1 MTEKYEYKT
10 QPYEHQRTA
19 LNKSCVKKNYGYFME
34 MGCGKSKVLID
45 NVAWLYEQGWID
57 TAVIVAPK
65 GVYRN
70 WEVSEIPTHMPDRIE
85 REVYVWSANPNK
97 AQRERL
103 SEGVKKCDKLRILLV
118 NVEGFGA
125 SKKVAQYVDMFTR
138 DSAFLLAVDE
148 STTIK
153 NPKAKRTKALVE
165 LGKNASYKRILTGS
179 PVTKS
184 PMDLYSQCAFMDL
197 RLLGFDSYY
206 AFQGRYAV
214 TRTQRMGSHSF
225 QQIVGYRNLD
235 ELSDKLAGFSY
246 RVTKDEALD
255 LPEKIYTI
263 REVYCT
269 KEQLEYYHSIKK
281 AAIALL
287 EDGQLVSAPSVMTQ
301 LLRLQQVLCGHL
313 MTDDGDLVEFPTK
326 RIQALLDTIDEMSG
340 KVIIWSRFRYDIKKI
355 VSELSK
361 VHGSSSVVSYFG
373 DTSDA
378 DRAEAIKQ
386 FQFGEARFF
395 VANPQTAGYGLT
407 LTAATNVIY
416 YANDFNLETRVQS
429 EDRAHRIGQHHP
441 VTYVDLMTKGTVD
454 VHIVKSL
461 RNKIDLSAKTLG
473 EEARQW
479 LELDPRR
486 SDD

>member
-1 MTEKYEYKT
+1 MFRYKT
-10 QPYEHQRTA
+10 EPYEHQRIA
-19 LNKSCVKKNYGYFME
+19 LELSYDNKNFGYFME

-45 NVAWLYEQGWID
+45 NITWLYDNGLIN

-70 WEVSEIPTHMPDRIE
+70 WQVSEIPTHLPDDIQP
-85 REVYVWSANPNK
+85 EVYVWSANPNK
-97 AQRERL
+97 SQRERL
-103 SEGVKKCDKLRILLV
+103 SEGAESREGLRILLV

-125 SKKVAQYVDMFTR
+125 SKKVSQYVEYFTR
-138 DSAFLLAVDE
+138 GTSFLLAVDE

-153 NPKAKRTKALVE
+153 NPKAKRTKALVS
-165 LGKNASYKRILTGS
+165 LGQSATYKRILTGS

-184 PMDLYSQCAFMDL
+184 PMDLYAQCGFMDK

-225 QQIVGYRNLD
+225 QQIVGYRNLE
-235 ELSDKLAGFSY
+235 ELADKLNSFSF

-255 LPEKIYTI
+255 LPDKIYTT

-269 KEQLEYYHSIKK
+269 KEQLQYYHSIKT

-287 EDGQLVSAPSVMTQ
+287 DDGQLVSAPSVMTQ
-301 LLRLQQVLCGHL
+301 LLRLQQVLCGHI
-313 MTDDGDLVEFPTK
+313 MTDDGELVEFPTK
-326 RIQALLDTIDEMSG
+326 RIEALLDTVEEMSG
-340 KVIIWSRFRYDIKKI
+340 KVIIWSRFRYDIRKI
-355 VSELSK
+355 AVTLESK
-361 VHGSSSVVSYFG
+361 YGPGSTVSYFG
-373 DTSDA
+373 DTSDEE
-378 DRAEAIKQ
+378 RQEAIKQ
-386 FQFGEARFF
+386 FQFGDARFF

-486 SDD
+486 SAD

>member
-1 MTEKYEYKT
+1 MFRYKT
-10 QPYEHQRTA
+10 KPYAHQEEA
-19 LNKSCVKKNYGYFME
+19 LKRSYDKKNYGYFME

-45 NVAWLYEQGWID
+45 NITWLYEKGLIN

-70 WEVSEIPTHMPDRIE
+70 WQISEIPTHLPEDVE
-85 REVYVWSANPNK
+85 HEVYVWSSSANK
-97 AQRERL
+97 RQREKL
-103 SEGVKKCDKLRILLV
+103 DEGLRTGDQLRILLV
-118 NVEGFGA
+118 NVESLGA
-125 SKKVAQYVDMFTR
+125 SRKAAQYVDLFTR
-138 DSAFLLAVDE
+138 GTNFMLAVDE

-153 NPKAKRTKALVE
+153 NPKAKRTKALVA
-165 LGKNASYKRILTGS
+165 LGQGAAYKRILTGS

-184 PMDLYSQCAFMDL
+184 PMDLYAQCGFMDK

-206 AFQGRYAV
+206 SFQGRYAI

-225 QQIVGYRNLD
+225 QQIVGYRQLE
-235 ELSDKLAGFSY
+235 ELSDKLSTFSY

-255 LPEKIYTI
+255 LPSKIYTI

-269 KEQLEYYHSIKK
+269 KEQLEYYHSIKT

-287 EDGQLVSAPSVMTQ
+287 EEGQLVSAPSAMTQ

-313 MTDDGDLVEFPTK
+313 MTDDGELVEFPTK
-326 RIQALLDTIDEMSG
+326 RMEALLDTIEEMDG
-340 KVIIWSRFRYDIKKI
+340 KVIIWSRFRYDIRKI
-355 VSELSK
+355 AVTLESK
-361 VHGSSSVVSYFG
+361 YGPGSTVNYYG
-373 DTSDA
+373 DTSDE
-378 DRAEAIKQ
+378 DRQEAVKQ
-386 FQFGEARFF
+386 FQFGDARFF

-461 RNKIDLSAKTLG
+461 RNKIDLSAKSLG